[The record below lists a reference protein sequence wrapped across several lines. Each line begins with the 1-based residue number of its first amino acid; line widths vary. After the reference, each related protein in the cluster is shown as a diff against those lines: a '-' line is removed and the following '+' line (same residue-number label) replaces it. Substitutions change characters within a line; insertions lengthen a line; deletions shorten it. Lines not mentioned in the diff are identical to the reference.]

1 MAKEDRE
8 MQLTR
13 PRFDWQW
20 NLNTIV
26 ILAGFAGGLVTW
38 GYTFA
43 EMRVGQSGNVKAIA
57 SLDTRVSANEVA
69 MHRIDNHEIRLT
81 SIEKQMADSSST
93 MRDVQATLNKLAADM
108 QTANA
113 ILSRIEAAQTRE
125 DENRDRGNPP

>member
-1 MAKEDRE
+1 MAKEDMD
-8 MQLTR
+8 MQITR

-43 EMRVGQSGNVKAIA
+43 EMRNTQDNNVKTISA
-57 SLDTRVSANEVA
+57 LDTRVSANEVA
-69 MHRIDNHEIRLT
+69 MRRIDNHEIRIT

-93 MRDVQATLNKLAADM
+93 MREVQATLNKLAADM

-113 ILSRIEAAQTRE
+113 ILSRIEAAQSRE
-125 DENRDRGNPP
+125 DAHSPYPP

>member
-1 MAKEDRE
+1 
-8 MQLTR
+8 MQLVR
-13 PRFDWQW
+13 PRFEWQW
-20 NLNTIV
+20 NLNTLV
-26 ILAGFAGGLVTW
+26 VLVGFASGFVTW

-43 EMRVGQSGNVKAIA
+43 EMRGTQSDNAKTITT
-57 SLDTRVSANEVA
+57 LDTRVSANEVA
-69 MHRIDNHEIRLT
+69 LRRIDNHEIRIT